1 MDLVLALFAGI
12 ATVAALLGLVAVLGR
27 YVRLLRLLFFP
38 LIVGAVAIGVWVF
51 LRLRPEHG
59 VKLDSFFIWLVA
71 FFLGAALLRVVGLYY
86 FEIYLHARRGLR
98 LPPLLVGVSFLVAYL
113 IVALLIFR
121 VAFPD
126 VGIAPLLATSAV
138 TSLVLGLAL
147 QPILGNFFAGLVL
160 TVERPFRINDWIRY
174 GGPAGTEGRVVDI
187 TWRTTHLRT
196 RDNDNLIIPNGKI
209 AETEILNYFYPHPLH
224 MERILVGAHYRTPPH
239 RVERALLD
247 AAARVEGL
255 VENPSAHVFVLRF
268 DDSAITYELRV
279 WTEDIA
285 SLPRIRSQCHR
296 EIWEEFRRHDITIP
310 FPIRTLEIEPR
321 ARTVEVVSAEKP
333 TLAAVTASLWVAE
346 GPDRGKAIML
356 LDGKPALIGRS
367 SHCDLTLSEQQVSK
381 EHFKLDHDASGYVLQ
396 DLKSTI
402 GTVVN
407 GERVERRALH
417 DLDRIAIGETILIF
431 EHHA

>member
-1 MDLVLALFAGI
+1 VDLVLALFAGI
-12 ATVAALLGLVAVLGR
+12 ATAGALLGLIAVLRR
-27 YVRLLRLLFFP
+27 YVRLLRLLTFP
-38 LIVGAVAIGVWVF
+38 LVVGAAAVGVWVY
-51 LRLRPEHG
+51 LRLEPEHTAT
-59 VKLDSFFIWLVA
+59 LDSFFVWLVV
-71 FFLGAALLRVVGLYY
+71 FFLCAALLRVVGLYY
-86 FEIYLHARRGLR
+86 FEIYLQSRKGMR
-98 LPPLLVGVSFLVAYL
+98 LPPLLIGVSFLVAYL
-113 IVALLIFR
+113 LVGLLIFR
-121 VAFPD
+121 AAFPA

-160 TVERPFRINDWIRY
+160 TVERPFRINDWIRV
-174 GGPAGTEGRVVDI
+174 GGPTGIEGRVVDI
-187 TWRTTHLRT
+187 TWRTTHVRT

-224 MERILVGAHYRTPPH
+224 MERILVGVHYRTPPH
-239 RVERALLD
+239 RVERAVLD
-247 AAARVEGL
+247 AASRVEGL
-255 VENPSAHVFVLRF
+255 VENPSAQVFTLRF

-285 SLPRIRSQCHR
+285 ALPRIRSQCHR

-333 TLAAVTASLWVAE
+333 TAAAVTASLWVAE
-346 GPDRGKAIML
+346 GPDRGKAIVL
-356 LDGKPALIGRS
+356 FDGRSALIGRA
-367 SHCDLTLSEQQVSK
+367 SHCDLSLSEQQVSK
-381 EHFKLDHDASGYVLQ
+381 EHFKLEPDGAVYVLQ

-402 GTVVN
+402 GTLVN
-407 GERVERRALH
+407 GESVERRTLH
-417 DLDRIAIGETILIF
+417 DLDRIVIGETVLIF